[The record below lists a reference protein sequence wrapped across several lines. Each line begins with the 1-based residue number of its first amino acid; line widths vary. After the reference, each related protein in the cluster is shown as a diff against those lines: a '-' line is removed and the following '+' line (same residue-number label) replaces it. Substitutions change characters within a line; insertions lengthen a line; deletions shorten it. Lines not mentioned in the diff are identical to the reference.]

1 MIMNNCIFIESSE
14 ELGILYNR
22 YYKIPAKISRFIDY
36 IETQM
41 DCINK
46 KGVEEANADNDDLI
60 KKINQFKKDIEI
72 DVKVPDPIESDELK
86 ETRKNVQEARR
97 VTEDQINRLGK
108 LRHSAKWGNNWINGI
123 LFRSKILHHQ
133 TGEEIQEKT
142 NAVARTITRALD
154 WAEKISLDV
163 LNLTSQDLNILTLV
177 QKVYYR
183 NIFENGELNFTLTDE
198 YDEST
203 DIMDIELGW
212 ESSFT
217 EADEDADIETGEN
230 QEEVVDDENDD
241 DDLMD
246 EDDILTMS
254 VGSGDDEYFPIYC
267 VTMGIPVDS
276 DKYTEKLKKTKN
288 NAKLIRAATLGESHS
303 HATISFDPTLQHT
316 YTFDADYQFKEED
329 LLHDDRST
337 IFVANDIHVA
347 VTFLKKDEVDSV
359 KAAIIDYNNHHDDTE
374 YNMKQLVAQI
384 FGKAQHL
391 NHSQICSTFVG
402 YLLNAA
408 NPKNIHRDYSMIRP
422 EDVTLLPRSFHVINF
437 KSQDDLRER
446 VDEIAERTQEIYDAN
461 IDEIREYN
469 NELPKVMI
477 HHQMKERKFIDR
489 IFNSITHM
497 MNR

>member
-1 MIMNNCIFIESSE
+1 MNDCIFIESNE

-22 YYKIPAKISRFIDY
+22 YSKIPSKISHFVDY
-36 IETQM
+36 IQKQM
-41 DCINK
+41 DRINK
-46 KGVEEANADNDDLI
+46 EGVEEANQYNDELI
-60 KKINQFKKDIEI
+60 EKINQFKKDVEM
-72 DVKVPDPIESDELK
+72 DVKTPEPIVSDDIK
-86 ETRKNVQEARR
+86 ETRKNIQDARN
-97 VTEDQINRLGK
+97 VTETQINRLGK

-133 TGEEIQEKT
+133 TGEEIQTKT

-183 NIFENGELNFTLTDE
+183 NIFENGELNFTLADE

-203 DIMDIELGW
+203 DIMDISLGW

-217 EADEDADIETGEN
+217 ESDEDIEDDTDEYEDDDI
-230 QEEVVDDENDD
+230 DDEED

-246 EDDILTMS
+246 EDGITTMS
-254 VGSGDDEYFPIYC
+254 VGHDDEEYFPIYC
-267 VTMGIPVDS
+267 VTMAIPTES
-276 DKYTEKLKKTKN
+276 DRYSAKLKKTKN
-288 NAKLIRAATLGESHS
+288 NAKLIRAATLGETHS
-303 HATISFDPTLQHT
+303 HATISFDPTLQQT
-316 YTFDADYQFKEED
+316 YTFDADNQFKEED
-329 LLHDDRST
+329 LLHDDST
-337 IFVANDIHVA
+337 TIYVATDIHVA
-347 VTFLKKDEVDSV
+347 VTFLRKEEVDAV
-359 KAAIIDYNNHHDDTE
+359 KAAIIDYNNNHDDTE
-374 YNMKQLVAQI
+374 YNMKQLVSQI

-402 YLLNAA
+402 YLLNIA

-437 KSQDDLRER
+437 KSQDDMKER
-446 VDEIAERTQEIYDAN
+446 IDEVAERTQEIYDAN

-477 HHQMKERKFIDR
+477 QHQMKERKFIDK
-489 IFNSITHM
+489 IWNSITHM